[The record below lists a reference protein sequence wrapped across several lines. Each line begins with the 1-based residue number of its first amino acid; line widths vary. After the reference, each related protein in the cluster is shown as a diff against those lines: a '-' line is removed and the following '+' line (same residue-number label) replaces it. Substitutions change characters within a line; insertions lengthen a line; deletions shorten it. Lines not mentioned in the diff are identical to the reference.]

1 MMEENQTTVR
11 EFILVGF
18 SHIPYLKIPLFFSFS
33 IIYGATLLGNLLIII
48 IISTDFHLQT
58 PMYFFLSNISL
69 LDILCP
75 SVIVPKMLSD
85 LVSRTRVISYHGCM
99 AQLFFYILLT
109 TVQCFLLSVMAFDRY
124 VAICQPLHYH
134 AIMSLEVCVRLAVGP
149 WISGGLYSLIY
160 TVATSQLTFCRSNVI
175 NHFFCDI
182 LQFLQMSCSDTSV
195 NMITIF
201 LGVVLV
207 GVGNFAVVLG
217 SYARIIS
224 TILKIVSRE
233 GRKKTFSTCSSH
245 LMVVSLYY
253 GTLIFMYFRT
263 LASLSRPNVWMAAL
277 IYTIGTPILNPMI
290 YSLKNKEIIGA
301 LRRKVG
307 NMDCS

>member
-1 MMEENQTTVR
+1 MEKNQTLVR

-18 SHIPYLKIPLFFSFS
+18 SHFPYLKIPLFYTFS

-48 IISTDFHLQT
+48 IISTDSHLQT

-85 LVSRTRVISYHGCM
+85 LVSRSKVISYHGCM

-134 AIMSLEVCVRLAVGP
+134 AIMSLEVCVRLAVVP
-149 WISGGLYSLIY
+149 WISGGLNSLIY

-201 LGVVLV
+201 LGVVLI

-217 SYARIIS
+217 SYTRIIS

-253 GTLIFMYFRT
+253 GTLIFMYCRT
-263 LASLSRPNVWMAAL
+263 LASLSQPNVWMAAL

-290 YSLKNKEIIGA
+290 YSLRNKEIIGA

>member
-1 MMEENQTTVR
+1 MEKNQTLVR

-18 SHIPYLKIPLFFSFS
+18 SHFPYLKIPLFYTFS

-48 IISTDFHLQT
+48 IISTDSHLQT
-58 PMYFFLSNISL
+58 QMYFFLSNISL

-85 LVSRTRVISYHGCM
+85 LVSRSKVISYHGCM
-99 AQLFFYILLT
+99 VQLFFYILLT

-149 WISGGLYSLIY
+149 WISGGIYSLMY
-160 TVATSQLTFCRSNVI
+160 TVATSQLIFCRSNVI

-201 LGVVLV
+201 LGVFLV

-290 YSLKNKEIIGA
+290 YSLRNKEIIGA